1 MQRLER
7 IEDRDEDA
15 LTECRIALGRA
26 YFRHGRMQECSAV
39 MASAVMVLDKKHGRD
54 HPSTVAARD
63 LATRLLGRAPIED
76 WVGEETGREVERLG
90 GRLADGPTT
99 HAPSHR
105 ISMGLGLRRPRRGG
119 GWCWPGSRRPRR
131 GARPRPEDS
140 AEAERE
146 VGSPCLALRAE
157 PARDPVRGGA
167 RGLGRLQ
174 EGSSRTR
181 RPKSEGPR

>member
-1 MQRLER
+1 MNLADSRRQAAAAAAAGGLDGSDARAALEDAAANYSTAVSLIPDTDPIACTALEGKLTTLREMQRLIPR
-7 IEDRDEDA
+7 MQDRDDDV

-90 GRLADGPTT
+90 GRLAD
-99 HAPSHR
+99 
-105 ISMGLGLRRPRRGG
+105 
-119 GWCWPGSRRPRR
+119 
-131 GARPRPEDS
+131 
-140 AEAERE
+140 
-146 VGSPCLALRAE
+146 VN
-157 PARDPVRGGA
+157 V
-167 RGLGRLQ
+167 
-174 EGSSRTR
+174 
-181 RPKSEGPR
+181 